1 MGNRSSAPD
10 LEPKPNVQPKPKPK
24 RTIKKRRVHYTVD
37 NPSVIETGESVQ
49 EFSRAHPYGRCTIC
63 DATTHSTIDHDAPLV
78 RNRMRKQS
86 RMQTRSLT
94 RKHKHKARGVSIS
107 PFICLDERMR
117 GTFDEAV
124 FERAWTLVTDCINAV
139 PDQASRLF
147 HARTEEG
154 AQVIME
160 SDGSARVYRDDWD
173 TQWKGA
179 GCCPDEVKAIAR
191 DMATEFITA
200 GVIMRNAVMTVEP
213 LYTTICYAV
222 VRVYL
227 DALEWEDLHE
237 SRTFEPC
244 LDVDGMTGIKTYGER
259 LVGAMLTDETIC
271 KRMQLGKY
279 VTQIVNAVRH
289 EGEVGDDEGEEGDDE
304 GEEGDNEG
312 EE

>member
-10 LEPKPNVQPKPKPK
+10 LEPKPNVQPKPKPKPK

-107 PFICLDERMR
+107 PFICLDERMQS
-117 GTFDEAV
+117 TFDEDA
-124 FERAWTLVTDCINAV
+124 FERAWTLVTDCINVV
-139 PDQASRLF
+139 PDKETRLF

-160 SDGSARVYRDDWD
+160 SDGSARVYRDDWHP
-173 TQWKGA
+173 
-179 GCCPDEVKAIAR
+179 CCPDEVKAIAR
-191 DMATEFITA
+191 DMAAEFMRERVT
-200 GVIMRNAVMTVEP
+200 MRNAVMTVEP
-213 LYTTICYAV
+213 LYPTICYAV

-237 SRTFEPC
+237 SRAFEAC
-244 LDVDGMTGIKTYGER
+244 LDKTYGER
-259 LVGAMLTDETIC
+259 LVGAMLTNETIC

-279 VTQIVNAVRH
+279 LTRIVDAVRH
-289 EGEVGDDEGEEGDDE
+289 EGEDM
-304 GEEGDNEG
+304 
-312 EE
+312 

>member
-10 LEPKPNVQPKPKPK
+10 LEPKPNVQPKPKPKPK

-107 PFICLDERMR
+107 PFICLDEGMR
-117 GTFDEAV
+117 SAFDKAA
-124 FERAWTLVTDCINAV
+124 FERAWTLVTGCINAV
-139 PDQASRLF
+139 PDQVPRLF

-154 AQVIME
+154 GHVIQE
-160 SDGSARVYRDDWD
+160 SDGSARVYRDDWHP
-173 TQWKGA
+173 
-179 GCCPDEVKAIAR
+179 CCPPEVKAIAR
-191 DMATEFITA
+191 DMAAEFITA
-200 GVIMRNAVMTVEP
+200 GVIMRNSVMTVEP

-237 SRTFEPC
+237 SRAFEPC
-244 LDVDGMTGIKTYGER
+244 LDVAGMTGIKTYGER
-259 LVGAMLTDETIC
+259 LVGAMLTNETIC

-279 VTQIVNAVRH
+279 LTQIVNAVRH
-289 EGEVGDDEGEEGDDE
+289 EGEDR
-304 GEEGDNEG
+304 
-312 EE
+312 